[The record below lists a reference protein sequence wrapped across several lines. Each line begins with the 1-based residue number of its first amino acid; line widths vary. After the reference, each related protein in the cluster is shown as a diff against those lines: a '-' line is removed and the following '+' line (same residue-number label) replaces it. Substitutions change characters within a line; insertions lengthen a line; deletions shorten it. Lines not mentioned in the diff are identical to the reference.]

1 VLPDSYLEL
10 FTCPALR
17 GGKRVA
23 IDSNGHP
30 ASASPSPGAQ
40 VPESPPAPVPG
51 TPAGSGRAH
60 RLDQL
65 KRLIQAIRDSDETA
79 AEAAVIRLSQS
90 NRLFAPAALAVG
102 AVAMLFT
109 GLKLL
114 FTNWRLTL
122 VQVLPAMWIWAAML
136 DLKLHVKAH
145 LLHGG
150 TTFYVLRGPVTV
162 VLVLAVAAVTS
173 ASFFLNAVFAL
184 AIARPGQPEIRPAMH
199 EARSHL
205 KVILGWG
212 GAVGIGL
219 GLSIF
224 VVTRWGLWWF
234 AISMSI
240 VIAVMMI
247 CYVAVPARIVGVRPT
262 YSRRDK
268 LAAGIIS
275 GAIGALVCAPGYL
288 LGRLGLVLLGS
299 NRLFALGVILL
310 IIGLTLQAGTTS
322 AVKTVKMSVKLIAG
336 QPVGTDGQA
345 GPPASA
351 ANGTGT
357 G

>member
-1 VLPDSYLEL
+1 
-10 FTCPALR
+10 
-17 GGKRVA
+17 VA

-30 ASASPSPGAQ
+30 AGASPSPDAQ
-40 VPESPPAPVPG
+40 VSAPPPAPVPG
-51 TPAGSGRAH
+51 VPARPARPH

-79 AEAAVIRLSQS
+79 AQDAVIRLSQS
-90 NRLFAPAALAVG
+90 SRLLAPAALAVG
-102 AVAMLFT
+102 AVAMLFN

-136 DLKLHVKAH
+136 DLKIHVKNH
-145 LLHGG
+145 LLRGG
-150 TTFYVLRGPVTV
+150 TTFYVLRGPVTI
-162 VLVLAVAAVTS
+162 VLVLAVAAITA
-173 ASFFLNAVFAL
+173 ASFYLNAVFAL
-184 AIARPGQPEIRPAMH
+184 AIARPGQPEIRPAVH
-199 EARSHL
+199 DARSHL

-219 GLSIF
+219 GLSII

-262 YSRRDK
+262 HSRRDK
-268 LAAGIIS
+268 LAAGVIG
-275 GAIGALVCAPGYL
+275 GAIGALVSAPGYL

-299 NRLFALGVILL
+299 HRLFALGVILL
-310 IIGLTLQAGTTS
+310 IIGLILQAGTTS
-322 AVKTVKMSVKLIAG
+322 AVKTVKMSFKLIAR
-336 QPVGTDGQA
+336 QPVGTDTQS

-351 ANGTGT
+351 ASGTGT

>member
-1 VLPDSYLEL
+1 VS
-10 FTCPALR
+10 
-17 GGKRVA
+17 G
-23 IDSNGHP
+23 
-30 ASASPSPGAQ
+30 
-40 VPESPPAPVPG
+40 SPPPPG
-51 TPAGSGRAH
+51 STPPAGPARAR
-60 RLDQL
+60 RLAQL

-79 AEAAVIRLSQS
+79 AQDAVIRLSQS

-102 AVAMLFT
+102 AVAMLFS

-114 FTNWRLTL
+114 VTNWRLTL

-136 DLKLHVKAH
+136 DLKLRVKAH
-145 LLHGG
+145 LLKGG

-162 VLVLAVAAVTS
+162 LLVLAVAAVTA
-173 ASFFLNAVFAL
+173 ASFYLNAVFAL

-212 GAVGIGL
+212 GAVGICL
-219 GLSIF
+219 GLSTI

-234 AISMSI
+234 AISLSI

-247 CYVAVPARIVGVRPT
+247 CYVAVPARIVGVKPT

-268 LAAGIIS
+268 LAAGIVG

-299 NRLFALGVILL
+299 HRLFALGVILL
-310 IIGLTLQAGTTS
+310 IIGFTLQAGTTS
-322 AVKTVKMSVKLIAG
+322 AVKTVKMSAKLLAG
-336 QPVGTDGQA
+336 QPAGTGGQPE
-345 GPPASA
+345 PPASG

>member
-1 VLPDSYLEL
+1 M
-10 FTCPALR
+10 
-17 GGKRVA
+17 A

-30 ASASPSPGAQ
+30 ASASPSPDAQ
-40 VPESPPAPVPG
+40 VSGPPPAPVASA
-51 TPAGSGRAH
+51 PAGSARAH

-65 KRLIQAIRDSDETA
+65 RRLIQAIRDSDETA
-79 AEAAVIRLSQS
+79 AQSAVIRLSQS
-90 NRLFAPAALAVG
+90 NRLLAPAALAVG

-109 GLKLL
+109 GVKLL

-136 DLKLHVKAH
+136 DLKIHVKAH
-145 LLHGG
+145 LLRGG
-150 TTFYVLRGPVTV
+150 TTFYVLRGPVTI
-162 VLVLAVAAVTS
+162 LAVLAVAAVTA
-173 ASFFLNAVFAL
+173 ASFYLNAVFAL
-184 AIARPGQPEIRPAMH
+184 AIARPGQPEIRPAVH

-268 LAAGIIS
+268 LAAGIVG

-288 LGRLGLVLLGS
+288 LGRMGLVLLGS
-299 NRLFALGVILL
+299 NRLLALGVILL
-310 IIGLTLQAGTTS
+310 IVGLTLQAGTTS
-322 AVKTVKMSVKLIAG
+322 AVKTVKMSAKLIAG
-336 QPVGTDGQA
+336 QPAGTGGQA
-345 GPPASA
+345 EPPASA

>member
-1 VLPDSYLEL
+1 
-10 FTCPALR
+10 
-17 GGKRVA
+17 VA

-30 ASASPSPGAQ
+30 ASAAPSPDAQ
-40 VPESPPAPVPG
+40 VSGSPPTPVPAA
-51 TPAGSGRAH
+51 PARGR

-79 AEAAVIRLSQS
+79 AQNAVIRLSQS
-90 NRLFAPAALAVG
+90 NRLLAPAALAVG
-102 AVAMLFT
+102 AVAMLFG

-114 FTNWRLTL
+114 VTNWRLTL

-136 DLKLHVKAH
+136 DLKLRVKAH

-162 VLVLAVAAVTS
+162 LLVLAVAAVTA
-173 ASFFLNAVFAL
+173 ASFYLNAVFAL

-205 KVILGWG
+205 KIILGWG
-212 GAVGIGL
+212 GAIGICL
-219 GLSIF
+219 GLTVI

-262 YSRRDK
+262 HSRRDK
-268 LAAGIIS
+268 LAAGIVG

-299 NRLFALGVILL
+299 HRLFALGVILL

-322 AVKTVKMSVKLIAG
+322 AVKTVKMSAKLFAG
-336 QPVGTDGQA
+336 RPVSTDGQ
-345 GPPASA
+345 S
-351 ANGTGT
+351 
-357 G
+357 

>member
-1 VLPDSYLEL
+1 VS
-10 FTCPALR
+10 
-17 GGKRVA
+17 G
-23 IDSNGHP
+23 
-30 ASASPSPGAQ
+30 
-40 VPESPPAPVPG
+40 SPPPSAPG
-51 TPAGSGRAH
+51 QPAGSARVR

-65 KRLIQAIRDSDETA
+65 KRLIQAVRESDETA
-79 AEAAVIRLSQS
+79 VQDAVIRLSQS

-102 AVAMLFT
+102 AVAMLFS

-136 DLKLHVKAH
+136 DLKLHLKAH
-145 LLHGG
+145 LLNGG

-162 VLVLAVAAVTS
+162 LLVLAVAAVTA
-173 ASFFLNAVFAL
+173 ASFFLNAVFAF
-184 AIARPGQPEIRPAMH
+184 AIAGSGRPEIRPAMH

-205 KVILGWG
+205 RVILGWG
-212 GAVGIGL
+212 GAVGICL
-219 GLSIF
+219 GLSTII
-224 VVTRWGLWWF
+224 VTRWGLWWF
-234 AISMSI
+234 AISLSI

-247 CYVAVPARIVGVRPT
+247 CYVAVPARIVGVKPT

-268 LAAGIIS
+268 LAAGIVG

-288 LGRLGLVLLGS
+288 LGRLGIVLLGS
-299 NRLFALGVILL
+299 HRLFALGVLLL
-310 IIGLTLQAGTTS
+310 IIGLILQAGTTS
-322 AVKTVKMSVKLIAG
+322 AVKTVKVSAKLIAG
-336 QPVGTDGQA
+336 RPVATSGQA
-345 GPPASA
+345 EPSAGA